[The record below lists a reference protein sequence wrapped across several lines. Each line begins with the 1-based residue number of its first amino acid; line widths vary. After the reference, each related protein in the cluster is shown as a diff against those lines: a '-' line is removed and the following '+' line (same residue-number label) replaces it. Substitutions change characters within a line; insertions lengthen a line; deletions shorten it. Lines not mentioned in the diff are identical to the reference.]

1 MFENIV
7 NNLDIPTPLAL
18 GGLIL
23 SGLITVF
30 LAILKLKIFPKLNKE
45 LGEKVISQMM
55 RYLFVL
61 ALVGML
67 LGFVGYIIPMFANG
81 KLPDGFRVNLPNGLS
96 LQSAAGFVAEPVG
109 YSVDFKNCDKSVLNV
124 VVKGGTYGGK
134 DAKDVIE
141 KFRLN
146 LNEDLK
152 VNYQVTDLKEK
163 MIYEVHCN

>member
-7 NNLDIPTPLAL
+7 NNLNIPTPLAL

-23 SGLITVF
+23 SGLIAVF
-30 LAILKLKIFPKLNKE
+30 LAILKLNIFPKLNKE

-67 LGFVGYIIPMFANG
+67 LGFVGYILPMFANG
-81 KLPDGFRVNLPNGLS
+81 RLPDGFRVNLPNGLS
-96 LQSAAGFVAEPVG
+96 LQIAAKFVAEPVG

-134 DAKDVIE
+134 DAADVIE
-141 KFRLN
+141 KLRLN
-146 LNEDLK
+146 LNEDLT
-152 VNYQVTDLKEK
+152 VNYQVTDLMEK
-163 MIYEVHCN
+163 MIYEVQCN